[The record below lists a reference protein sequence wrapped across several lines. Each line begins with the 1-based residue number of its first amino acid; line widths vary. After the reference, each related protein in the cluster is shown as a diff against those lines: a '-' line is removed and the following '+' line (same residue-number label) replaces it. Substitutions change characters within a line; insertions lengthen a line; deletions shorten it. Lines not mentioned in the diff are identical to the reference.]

1 MNFIGVVIKQVGFFL
16 KKHGPS
22 IMVYAGAGGLVGA
35 GVMACV
41 KTTHLDEVKQAH
53 KERVEEA
60 QKQDEEVRRHE
71 LTKAYFKSAA
81 EIAKLYLPSVL
92 LGAASLAS
100 VLGGH
105 NIIRKRGAAMAA
117 AYASLDGAY
126 RKYRERVA
134 EMVGAEAENDI
145 FLSKKKVVRER
156 KEVGEDG
163 EIIRTE
169 ETIEVVDADADEKS
183 EFTFFFEE
191 GKTRAY
197 EPDEGYNMF
206 FLELQER
213 LANDQLR
220 ANGFLLLNDVL
231 QMLGF
236 DRTKA
241 GAVTG
246 WVYDPKNADEYKAD
260 NYVSFHIQPIYK
272 EGVDG
277 DEYVETIRL
286 DFNVDGMVLEH
297 ASRTKALK

>member
-1 MNFIGVVIKQVGFFL
+1 MSFIGAAIKQVGFFI

-71 LTKAYFKSAA
+71 LTRAYFKSAA

-117 AYASLDGAY
+117 AYASLDGVY

-145 FLSKKKVVRER
+145 FLSKKKVVREK

-163 EIIRTE
+163 EIIKTE
-169 ETIEVVDADADEKS
+169 ETIEVVDADADQKS
-183 EFTFFFEE
+183 EYTFFFEK
-191 GKTRAY
+191 GKSRGW
-197 EPDEGYNMF
+197 EPDDSYNMF

-220 ANGFLLLNDVL
+220 ANGFLFLNDVL

-246 WVYDPKNADEYKAD
+246 WVYDPKDADEHKGD
-260 NYVSFHIQPIYK
+260 NYVNFHIQPIYK
-272 EGVDG
+272 MAGED

-286 DFNVDGMVLEH
+286 DFNVDGMILEH
-297 ASRTKALK
+297 ASKKNMLK